1 MGCPFC
7 VRGDGGLERE
17 STSCGDGGLGR
28 RPPLT
33 RPVTCSHDRGLQR
46 NDEAKNWCVWWCSLR
61 AEPRVLLLG
70 GPLIVWCSELWQSY
84 AERCRACCCGN
95 TGKPTTTPSIPSKFE
110 TVFNPDAENAPDGF
124 GRRGYRF
131 KSSGSEV
138 PGPGQYGRP
147 QGIESSAKRPSLSK
161 KGYGAGFA
169 SQAERFGGSV
179 LQQVAVQ
186 PGPGAYGQDRGV
198 PSDRYTTADTPAA
211 SSSFKRAENRSVARR
226 SDPTPGPGAYTP
238 QERNTPLAFNSTL
251 KSAEFRSTTKR
262 FGDARATRG
271 GTAPGPG
278 YYEHATGLGDKT
290 DMLAASLPTAAF
302 RSKTLR
308 GGSRASGAE
317 QFPMDPVFGYNGSD
331 MREGREK
338 VQSVGKTAEKP
349 GPGAYNP
356 KLDMQFSMEAARKS
370 SFFSNDRLDRFGRS
384 VVGELR
390 AQAHDPS
397 PGPGHYELVKGDGPA
412 TAAASPRK
420 GKHSAAAQQ
429 KPSNIFAS
437 TSPRFKGG
445 NDSRRAPGPAY
456 YNPTKPALNRRSYHL
471 NLAQRWV

>member
-1 MGCPFC
+1 MLRL
-7 VRGDGGLERE
+7 RG
-17 STSCGDGGLGR
+17 
-28 RPPLT
+28 
-33 RPVTCSHDRGLQR
+33 
-46 NDEAKNWCVWWCSLR
+46 R
-61 AEPRVLLLG
+61 A
-70 GPLIVWCSELWQSY
+70 
-84 AERCRACCCGN
+84 
-95 TGKPTTTPSIPSKFE
+95 GKPTTTPSIPSKFE
-110 TVFNPDAENAPDGF
+110 TVFNSDADNAPEGF

-147 QGIESSAKRPSLSK
+147 GNGIESSSKRPSLSK

-169 SQAERFGGSV
+169 SQAERFGGGV
-179 LQQVAVQ
+179 LRQVATL

-198 PSDRYTTADTPAA
+198 PSDGYTTAAPSAA
-211 SSSFKRAENRSVARR
+211 SSAFKPAENRSVQKRP
-226 SDPTPGPGAYTP
+226 DPTPGPGAYNLQGRKTP
-238 QERNTPLAFNSTL
+238 VPFNSTL
-251 KSAEFRSTTKR
+251 RSAEFRSTSER
-262 FGDARATRG
+262 FGGARAGRG

-278 YYEHATGLGDKT
+278 YYEHDTGLGGNV

-302 RSKTLR
+302 RSRTLR
-308 GGSRASGAE
+308 GSSTGSGGAE

-338 VQSVGKTAEKP
+338 VQSVGKTPSKP
-349 GPGAYNP
+349 GPGAYSP

-370 SFFSNDRLDRFGRS
+370 SFFSNDKLDRFGRS

-397 PGPGHYELVKGDGPA
+397 PGPGHYELVTGAGA
-412 TAAASPRK
+412 VTAAASPPK
-420 GKHSAAAQQ
+420 GKASVPAKQ
-429 KPSNIFAS
+429 KPSNVFAS
-437 TSPRFKGG
+437 ASPRFKVASE
-445 NDSRRAPGPAY
+445 SRRAPGPAY

>member
-1 MGCPFC
+1 MRPLFAEAAAFACVSEMCCSAADWRC
-7 VRGDGGLERE
+7 VRLCA
-17 STSCGDGGLGR
+17 S
-28 RPPLT
+28 
-33 RPVTCSHDRGLQR
+33 
-46 NDEAKNWCVWWCSLR
+46 A
-61 AEPRVLLLG
+61 
-70 GPLIVWCSELWQSY
+70 
-84 AERCRACCCGN
+84 
-95 TGKPTTTPSIPSKFE
+95 GKPTTTPSIPSKFE
-110 TVFNPDAENAPDGF
+110 TVFNPDADDAPDGF

-147 QGIESSAKRPSLSK
+147 GKGIESSSKRPSLSK

-169 SQAERFGGSV
+169 SQAERFGSGV

-198 PSDRYTTADTPAA
+198 PSDRYTTAATPAA
-211 SSSFKRAENRSVARR
+211 SSAFKRAENRSVGRR
-226 SDPTPGPGAYTP
+226 ADPSPGPGAYNP
-238 QERNTPLAFNSTL
+238 QGRNTPVPFNSTL
-251 KSAEFRSTTKR
+251 KSAEFRSTSKR
-262 FGDARATRG
+262 FGDARAGRG

-278 YYEHATGLGDKT
+278 YYEHGTGLADKV

-302 RSKTLR
+302 RSRTLR
-308 GGSRASGAE
+308 GGSRDSGGPE

-338 VQSVGKTAEKP
+338 VQSVGKTPQKP

-370 SFFSNDRLDRFGRS
+370 SFFSNDKLDRFGRS

-397 PGPGHYELVKGDGPA
+397 PGPGHYELVTGEGPV
-412 TAAASPRK
+412 TAAASAPK
-420 GKHSAAAQQ
+420 GKPSAPVPQ
-429 KPSNIFAS
+429 KPSNVFAS
-437 TSPRFKGG
+437 TSPRFKTGS
-445 NDSRRAPGPAY
+445 DSRRAPGPAY